1 MRLDS
6 GLRRNDKIERI
17 ETMRWTHTYVP
28 TLREK
33 QTDAELISHQL
44 LLRGGYIRK
53 LAAGVYLYLP
63 LMQRVIEKFSQIVRE
78 EMNKADGLEITM
90 SVLCPAE
97 VWQQSG
103 RYDTIGK
110 EQMRLK
116 DRHAHDMVLCGTHE
130 ETVTYLVAGEVKSYK
145 QLPLH
150 LYQIQVKFR
159 DEIRPRFG
167 LMRGREFIMKDAYT
181 FDADETSFA
190 TTYQKMVDA
199 YFAVFQRAGLE
210 VLKVESDT
218 GAMGGQAAHEFMLLV
233 DTEAGEEIIINCPAC
248 GYAANVEKATF
259 GDGKQP
265 AIDTEMKPM
274 QVVDT
279 PGAATIEQVTA
290 FLKVEAARLVKT
302 LIYLAD
308 GKPVAA
314 LVRGDRDLNETKL
327 KNALKAIDLEMANA
341 SLVEQ
346 VTNAPVGFA
355 GPVGLS
361 GVPILVDPLVAN
373 FKNFVVG
380 ANQNERHIL
389 NVNIERDFKAT
400 QVVDLSKAQGGD
412 LCPKCGQT
420 LAAKDGIEV
429 GNTFMLGTKYSE
441 KLGATFL
448 DAEGKEHPMIMG
460 SYGIGITR
468 TPQAALEKYHDDKG
482 IIWPKSL
489 APYLVELIPVNQDKP
504 NLAEASEKVYGLLTE
519 AGIEVLY
526 DDRPERA
533 GVKFNDADLI
543 GLPLRITI
551 GDKSLKDGKVEVK
564 ARSSEQVE
572 LVPIDDIVGAIR
584 RVAGSLR

>member
-1 MRLDS
+1 
-6 GLRRNDKIERI
+6 
-17 ETMRWTHTYVP
+17 MRWTQTYIP

-53 LAAGVYLYLP
+53 LAAGIYIYLP

-78 EMNKADGLEITM
+78 EMNKANGLEITM

-103 RYDTIGK
+103 RYETIGK

-190 TTYQKMVDA
+190 NTYNKLVDA
-199 YFAVFQRAGLE
+199 YFAVFLRAGLE
-210 VLKVESDT
+210 VHKVESDT
-218 GAMGGQAAHEFMLLV
+218 GAMGGKAAHEFMLLV
-233 DTEAGEEIIINCPAC
+233 DTAAGEETIISCPSC
-248 GYAANVEKATF
+248 GYAANVEKAEFKNET
-259 GDGKQP
+259 
-265 AIDTEMKPM
+265 AISTSADEQPM

-290 FLKVEAARLVKT
+290 FLKVDAAQLVKT
-302 LIYLAD
+302 LIYMAD

-327 KNALKAIDLEMANA
+327 KNALRANVLEMANA
-341 SLVEQ
+341 SQVEQ
-346 VTNAPVGFA
+346 ATKAPVGFA
-355 GPVGLS
+355 GPVGLT
-361 GVPILVDPLVAN
+361 GVALVVDPLVAKM
-373 FKNFVVG
+373 KNFVVG
-380 ANQNERHIL
+380 ANQSEKHII
-389 NVNIERDFKAT
+389 NVNIGRDFKAAHIA
-400 QVVDLSKAQGGD
+400 DLSKAKDGD
-412 LCPKCGQT
+412 CCPKCSGNLT
-420 LAAKDGIEV
+420 AKDGIEV
-429 GNTFMLGTKYSE
+429 GNTFQLGTKYSE

-448 DAEGKEHPMIMG
+448 DAEGKEHSMIMG

-482 IIWPKSL
+482 IVWPKNL
-489 APYLVELIPVNQDKP
+489 APYLVELIPVNQEKE
-504 NLAEASEKVYGLLTE
+504 NLVQAAEQVYTELTK

-526 DDRPERA
+526 DDRQERA

-543 GLPLRITI
+543 GLPIRITV

-564 ARSSEQVE
+564 ARASDQIE
-572 LVPIDDIVGAIR
+572 LVPIGEIIEAVKKLATT
-584 RVAGSLR
+584 LR